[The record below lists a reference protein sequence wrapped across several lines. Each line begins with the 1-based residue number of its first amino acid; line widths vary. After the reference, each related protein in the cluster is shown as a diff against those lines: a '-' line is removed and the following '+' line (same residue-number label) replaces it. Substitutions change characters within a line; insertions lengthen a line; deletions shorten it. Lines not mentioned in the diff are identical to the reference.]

1 MVGSILKSLYDVAS
15 SSLNQHEDSSVDSVE
30 VVEIDECKYS
40 LQNLIEKNT
49 EEIRNEL
56 KDINDRINAI
66 EHQLDSIQ
74 DILVENNRKGEE

>member
-15 SSLNQHEDSSVDSVE
+15 ASLSQHETSSVDSVE
-30 VVEIDECKYS
+30 VAESVECNHG
-40 LQNLIEKNT
+40 LTNLIEKNT

-74 DILVENNRKGEE
+74 DILVEFNRKGEE

>member
-1 MVGSILKSLYDVAS
+1 MVGSILKSLFEVAS
-15 SSLNQHEDSSVDSVE
+15 SSLSQRETSSVDSVE
-30 VVEIDECKYS
+30 VAESVECNHG
-40 LQNLIEKNT
+40 LTNLIEKNT

-74 DILVENNRKGEE
+74 DILVESNRKGEE

>member
-15 SSLNQHEDSSVDSVE
+15 SSLSQCETSSVDSVE
-30 VVEIDECKYS
+30 VESVECNHG
-40 LQNLIEKNT
+40 LTNLIEKNT

>member
-15 SSLNQHEDSSVDSVE
+15 ASLSQHETSSVDSVE
-30 VVEIDECKYS
+30 VAESFECNYGLTS
-40 LQNLIEKNT
+40 LIEKNT
-49 EEIRNEL
+49 GEIRNEL

-74 DILVENNRKGEE
+74 DILVENNRKDEE

>member
-15 SSLNQHEDSSVDSVE
+15 SSLSQHETSSVDSVE
-30 VVEIDECKYS
+30 FAESVECNYG
-40 LQNLIEKNT
+40 LTNLIEKNT